1 MKVFFY
7 WVHSLIFESPFL
19 DIKNLGIIENYQKKC
34 RQSIIIHTIFH
45 KNRGISKK
53 RLNFAKSYIDNTE
66 KLK

>member
-1 MKVFFY
+1 MKAFFY
-7 WVHSLIFESPFL
+7 RVHSLIFESPFL

-53 RLNFAKSYIDNTE
+53 RLNFAKSYIDNTG

>member
-1 MKVFFY
+1 M
-7 WVHSLIFESPFL
+7 
-19 DIKNLGIIENYQKKC
+19 NLGIIENNQKKY

-53 RLNFAKSYIDNTE
+53 RLNFAKSYIDNTG

>member
-1 MKVFFY
+1 TTFDG
-7 WVHSLIFESPFL
+7 L
-19 DIKNLGIIENYQKKC
+19 DDILKKNLGIIENNQKKC

>member
-1 MKVFFY
+1 MINYTFIDTTFDG
-7 WVHSLIFESPFL
+7 L
-19 DIKNLGIIENYQKKC
+19 DDILKKNLGIIENYQKKY

>member
-1 MKVFFY
+1 MKAFLY

-19 DIKNLGIIENYQKKC
+19 DIKNLGIIENYQKKY